1 MLGGAEG
8 PSEQGVNAQGRWELS
23 FEDRMG
29 VLLLQPVLLLV
40 FRHEHLVDLDSSRET
55 RLARTRA
62 S

>member
-23 FEDRMG
+23 SEDRMG

-40 FRHEHLVDLDSSRET
+40 FRHEHLVDLDSS
-55 RLARTRA
+55 L
-62 S
+62 